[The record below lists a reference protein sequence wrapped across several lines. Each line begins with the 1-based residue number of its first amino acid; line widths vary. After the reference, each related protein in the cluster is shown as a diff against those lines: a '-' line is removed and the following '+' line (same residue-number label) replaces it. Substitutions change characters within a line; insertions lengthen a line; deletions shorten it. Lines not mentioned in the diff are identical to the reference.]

1 MLESSL
7 KKRIGDYIRYSEVS
21 YEIMKADHES
31 MLRLPSNDKLG
42 QIFHSFVQ
50 DKMMGKSVSLSSW
63 VKPLEGKMI
72 KAVEILRDE
81 LRDAEVEECR
91 TLTEFIHGVRV
102 TGQADLCSSEYVV
115 EIKSKED
122 MKKEDLM
129 QALIYTF
136 LYKKDVILFMF
147 NIYTADYCLVK
158 VFHNDE
164 NASLLMEAI
173 RRMEIERNCGR
184 M

>member
-7 KKRIGDYIRYSEVS
+7 KKRIGDYIKYSEVY
-21 YEIMKADHES
+21 YEIMRADHES
-31 MLRLPSNDKLG
+31 ELRLPSNDKLG

-50 DKMMGKSVSLSSW
+50 YTLTGRKVSLSSW
-63 VKPLEGKMI
+63 VKPLEGKMV
-72 KAVEILRDE
+72 KAVEILKEE
-81 LRDAEVEECR
+81 LRDQPVDECDK
-91 TLTEFIHGVRV
+91 LTEIIHGVKV

-147 NIYTADYCLVK
+147 NIYTADYCLIK

-164 NASLLMEAI
+164 NASLLIDAI
-173 RRMEIERNCGR
+173 RRMESDRNCGR
-184 M
+184 L

>member
-7 KKRIGDYIRYSEVS
+7 KRRIGDYIRYSDVN

-31 MLRLPSNDKLG
+31 VLKLPSNDKLG
-42 QIFHSFVQ
+42 QVFHSFVQ
-50 DKMMGKSVSLSSW
+50 NTLTGKKFSLSTW

-72 KAVEILRDE
+72 KAVEILKEE
-81 LRDAEVEECR
+81 LRDSQVEVCN
-91 TLTEFIHGVRV
+91 TLTEIIHGVRV
-102 TGQADLCSSEYVV
+102 TGQADLCSDDYVI
-115 EIKSKED
+115 ELKSKEE

-136 LYKKDVILFMF
+136 LYRKDVILLMF

-158 VFHNDE
+158 VFHDDGNS
-164 NASLLMEAI
+164 ALLMDAI
-173 RRMEIERNCGR
+173 KQMESDRNCGR